1 MEKIARKVKWEIR
14 ENGCQKLRVLQ
25 LWHSKQVGSKI
36 LIGIDLNTNRLIE
49 LKGDKFVFRCQLK
62 VAGGGKETKMSQ
74 ITLIHGP

>member
-1 MEKIARKVKWEIR
+1 M
-14 ENGCQKLRVLQ
+14 
-25 LWHSKQVGSKI
+25 WHSKQVGSKI